1 MDKSHW
7 DPLLNYKHT
16 RLSWLRVTN
25 YTNYDHHYR
34 FYHHQY
40 QLPHYGQ
47 KLRLYYISITLYIQ
61 NTYNVRQL
69 FLYHLL
75 CNVKLLHISPRQQS
89 CLRIKRRYTLI
100 RNRNH
105 WRQNPLN
112 HHRKFTSLLQPLRSF
127 RQHLQ

>member
-1 MDKSHW
+1 MLYLFLNLTTLDIDNLYSHISSNIILLSIKHYLGRGSGGGKRHNDYRNLMDKSHW

-47 KLRLYYISITLYIQ
+47 KVAVWCGVNKLIILRKKK
-61 NTYNVRQL
+61 
-69 FLYHLL
+69 L
-75 CNVKLLHISPRQQS
+75 C
-89 CLRIKRRYTLI
+89 
-100 RNRNH
+100 
-105 WRQNPLN
+105 
-112 HHRKFTSLLQPLRSF
+112 
-127 RQHLQ
+127 